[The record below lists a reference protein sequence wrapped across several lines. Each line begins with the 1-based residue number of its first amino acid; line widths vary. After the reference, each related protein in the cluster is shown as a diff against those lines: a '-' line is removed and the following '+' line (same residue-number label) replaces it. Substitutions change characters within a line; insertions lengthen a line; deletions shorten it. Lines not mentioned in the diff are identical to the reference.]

1 MATFQVI
8 AQEINEKIYTVEASD
23 EDEAV
28 EFVNDD
34 LDGTC
39 SSVVT
44 LEETNFEGSEIQHVE
59 KISWQVFYLCTIV
72 ITVKQI
78 LIACTDN
85 T

>member
-72 ITVKQI
+72 ITVKQ
-78 LIACTDN
+78 TY
-85 T
+85 

>member
-8 AQEINEKIYTVEASD
+8 AQESNEKIDTVEASD

-59 KISWQVFYLCTIV
+59 KIS
-72 ITVKQI
+72 
-78 LIACTDN
+78 
-85 T
+85 

>member
-1 MATFQVI
+1 MPLFQVI

>member
-44 LEETNFEGSEIQHVE
+44 LEETNFEGSEIQQVE

>member
-44 LEETNFEGSEIQHVE
+44 LEETNFEGSEIQQVE
-59 KISWQVFYLCTIV
+59 KIS
-72 ITVKQI
+72 
-78 LIACTDN
+78 
-85 T
+85 